1 MGRRDSTV
9 NNNCSN
15 CIYFAALTGTLG
27 QCHRFPPAAD
37 QTGGY
42 GKFPRVSAV
51 DWCGEWRGKEM
62 VEPLFVMIEE
72 EVITDG

>member
-1 MGRRDSTV
+1 MNPNKCR
-9 NNNCSN
+9 N

-51 DWCGEWRGKEM
+51 DWCGEWRGKGET
-62 VEPLFVMIEE
+62 VMQTIFGDVKL
-72 EVITDG
+72 EVASG